1 MSLQSVD
8 NVDEVLMAYET
19 QKKVIQQLQ
28 ASLNM
33 ERDRASKAELA
44 TRFLGME
51 WLTKNFKS
59 LKIGLF
65 QR

>member
-33 ERDRASKAELA
+33 ERDRASKADLA
-44 TRFLGME
+44 TRFLKME
-51 WLTKNFKS
+51 WFKTTK
-59 LKIGLF
+59 I
-65 QR
+65 